1 MKRFLFSCAIAA
13 LSACTASNND
23 KDFLCGA
30 QDGQPCR
37 TMSEVDGRG
46 TVSPA
51 KPAAPPRT
59 ITNQQTIASGTGVR
73 LPEQTGRMWV
83 TPYNDGRYI
92 HEGST
97 VRFVVRNARWSQQ

>member
-1 MKRFLFSCAIAA
+1 MKRFLLTCAIAA
-13 LSACTASNND
+13 LTACTTSNND

-46 TVSPA
+46 N
-51 KPAAPPRT
+51 AAPATPTASPRT
-59 ITNQQTIASGTGVR
+59 TTQQTIASGTGVR
-73 LPEQTGRMWV
+73 VPEQTGRMWV
-83 TPYNDGRYI
+83 APYNDGRYI